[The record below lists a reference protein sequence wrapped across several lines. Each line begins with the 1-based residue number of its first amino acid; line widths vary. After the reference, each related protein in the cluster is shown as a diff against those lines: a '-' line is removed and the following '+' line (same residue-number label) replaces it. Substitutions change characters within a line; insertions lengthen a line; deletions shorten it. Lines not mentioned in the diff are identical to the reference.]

1 MLNWLTSLG
10 RYFLSMFEEKQDGL
24 RRLSMTRVLAAF
36 IALTFVSTWRAPLGW
51 PDAFVVFTV
60 LFSVGISKALRAA
73 PAEAVVKAVTGMFG
87 KGTPTQII
95 GGTAL
100 AFVPEQW
107 NHEDMED
114 EGVL

>member
-1 MLNWLTSLG
+1 MLN
-10 RYFLSMFEEKQDGL
+10 RYLLSMFEEKQDDL
-24 RRLSMTRVLAAF
+24 RRLSMTRVLAAL
-36 IALTFVSTWRAPLGW
+36 IALAFIVTWSPPLGW

-87 KGTPTQII
+87 KGTPQIL
-95 GGTAL
+95 GNPAMNL
-100 AFVPEQW
+100 FVPQQW
-107 NHEDMED
+107 KTGNPD